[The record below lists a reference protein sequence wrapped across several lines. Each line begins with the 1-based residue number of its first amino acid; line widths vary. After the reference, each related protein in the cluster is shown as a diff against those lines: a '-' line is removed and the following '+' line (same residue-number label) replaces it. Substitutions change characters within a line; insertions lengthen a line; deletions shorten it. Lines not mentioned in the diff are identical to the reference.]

1 MTNRNVQ
8 LQNNNG
14 DNLFPKTKGSLV
26 YNNSNQAL
34 GGVEANAQVNIVET
48 VKVNGSALTPDS
60 NKAVNVDLTSYDT
73 AITNIN
79 NTLGTMITFEELT

>member
-8 LQNNNG
+8 LQNNSG

-60 NKAVNVDLTSYDT
+60 SKAVNVDLTSYDT

>member
-8 LQNNNG
+8 LQNNSG
-14 DNLFPKTKGSLV
+14 DNLFPKTKRSLV

-48 VKVNGSALTPDS
+48 VKVNGSALTPDAS
-60 NKAVNVDLTSYDT
+60 KAVNVDLSSYDT

>member
-8 LQNNNG
+8 LQNNSG

-48 VKVNGSALTPDS
+48 VKVNGSALTPDAS
-60 NKAVNVDLTSYDT
+60 KAVNVDLTSYDT

>member
-8 LQNNNG
+8 LQNNSG

-34 GGVEANAQVNIVET
+34 GGVEANAQVNVVET

-60 NKAVNVDLTSYDT
+60 SKAVNVDLTSYDT
-73 AITNIN
+73 AITTIN